1 MATIK
6 RQQRAYRRRLS
17 LVFVRSSWPPLCNI
31 CTLFDRARA
40 LLEGRMGTICST
52 ISRCI
57 SWDSVSHVT
66 EPPKPRVLCDF
77 LRRVYLSSRI
87 GTNCASFVHY
97 LVTMNE
103 REKLC
108 ELCFASE
115 CEFKKKEKS
124 FHDPLPILLFTASCI
139 LLHPFEVSMTD
150 YIVFFVLSA
159 GLLDSFFGRAAVRI
173 LLLFV
178 TITEWVNTNLVCVLC
193 IVLCKLCFMLYKTGR
208 MTVKESRIPVIPRIQ
223 IVNLKREIRWM
234 YTSID

>member
-40 LLEGRMGTICST
+40 LLEGRMRTICSM

-66 EPPKPRVLCDF
+66 EPKPRVLCDF

-124 FHDPLPILLFTASCI
+124 FTIHCLSYSLLLPAFFCIPLRFLWLTTSCF
-139 LLHPFEVSMTD
+139 LYF
-150 YIVFFVLSA
+150 
-159 GLLDSFFGRAAVRI
+159 LLD
-173 LLLFV
+173 
-178 TITEWVNTNLVCVLC
+178 
-193 IVLCKLCFMLYKTGR
+193 Y
-208 MTVKESRIPVIPRIQ
+208 
-223 IVNLKREIRWM
+223 
-234 YTSID
+234 